1 MGSCAVRRGK
11 RSVVT
16 DVVAIEGPGHG
27 GPRITFTV
35 FRSMED
41 PMLRSWVRF
50 RSPMVGSS
58 VPDELHALGR
68 GEDPPRR
75 GRQTEAAEP
84 GFWRLLASNNREVGR
99 SYLLYRS
106 FDHARAHVQQV
117 QAQPDAL
124 AVAFVSG
131 PHNGA
136 RGWVVTFQG
145 TPVMTCARWYDSTSA
160 RASAAAGA
168 LAALPTAH
176 VADVPD
182 RSGPSGRFL
191 RRAEQG
197 AAIP

>member
-1 MGSCAVRRGK
+1 M
-11 RSVVT
+11 T
-16 DVVAIEGPGHG
+16 DVVASEGPGHG

-35 FRSMED
+35 FRSMDD

-50 RSPMVGSS
+50 RSPLVGSS
-58 VPDELHALGR
+58 VPDELQALGR
-68 GEDPPRR
+68 GEDAPRR
-75 GRQTEAAEP
+75 GRQTGAAEP

-106 FDHARAHVQQV
+106 FDHARTHVQQL
-117 QAQPDAL
+117 QAEPDDL
-124 AVAFVSG
+124 AAAYVSG

-160 RASAAAGA
+160 RAAAAAGA
-168 LAALPTAH
+168 LAALPTAQ

-197 AAIP
+197 A

>member
-1 MGSCAVRRGK
+1 M
-11 RSVVT
+11 T
-16 DVVAIEGPGHG
+16 DVVAIEGPGYG

-50 RSPMVGSS
+50 RSPLVGTT
-58 VPDELHALGR
+58 PTDELHTLSR
-68 GEDPPRR
+68 GEDQPRR
-75 GRQTEAAEP
+75 GRSTDADEP
-84 GFWRLLASNNREVGR
+84 GFWRLLAPNNREVGR

-106 FDHARAHVQQV
+106 FDHARSHVQQV
-117 QAQPDAL
+117 QADPDEL

-136 RGWVVTFQG
+136 RGWVVTFHG

-168 LAALPTAH
+168 LSALPTAH

-191 RRAEQG
+191 RRAEHG
-197 AAIP
+197 AGIA

>member
-1 MGSCAVRRGK
+1 M
-11 RSVVT
+11 T
-16 DVVAIEGPGHG
+16 DVVAIEGPGFG
-27 GPRITFTV
+27 RPRITFTV
-35 FRSMED
+35 FRSMDD

-50 RSPMVGSS
+50 RSPLVGSS
-58 VPDELHALGR
+58 APDEPHAPGR
-68 GEDPPRR
+68 GDDPPWR
-75 GRQTEAAEP
+75 GRPAEAAEP

-106 FDHARAHVQQV
+106 FEHARAHVQQV
-117 QAQPDAL
+117 QAEPDAL

-160 RASAAAGA
+160 RAAAAAGA
-168 LAALPTAH
+168 LSALPAAH
-176 VADVPD
+176 VADGPD

-197 AAIP
+197 AGIA

>member
-1 MGSCAVRRGK
+1 M
-11 RSVVT
+11 T
-16 DVVAIEGPGHG
+16 DVVAIEGPGYG

-50 RSPMVGSS
+50 RSPLVGAS
-58 VPDELHALGR
+58 VADELQALGR
-68 GEDPPRR
+68 EDTPRR
-75 GRQTEAAEP
+75 GRPADVAEP

-99 SYLLYRS
+99 SYLLYRG
-106 FDHARAHVQQV
+106 FDHARSHVQQV
-117 QAQPDAL
+117 QAEPDAL

-131 PHNGA
+131 PRNGA
-136 RGWVVTFQG
+136 RGWVVTFHG

-168 LAALPTAH
+168 MAALPTAH
-176 VADVPD
+176 VAEVPD

-191 RRAEQG
+191 RRTEQG
-197 AAIP
+197 AGIA